1 MSSMN
6 LSLRALAGAAALAL
20 MAAAAPAHA
29 AGGLFRAAQTAMGPV
44 SPSQDLASDL
54 SVSFAGI
61 QSWDGQGEATNATL
75 SVNALA
81 GGLVDTISW
90 NVSITTF
97 GASWLSEATISILNT
112 DGEGVF
118 FSPGIADDFSGS
130 GTYTG
135 SVSLV
140 SLGLQFNIGADGK
153 LNFEFFESFDDVTGE
168 ADAVF
173 TAGGMTF
180 AGIGVSAVP
189 EPGTYGLMALGL
201 LAVAGAARRRKAD

>member
-1 MSSMN
+1 MSSLNM
-6 LSLRALAGAAALAL
+6 SLRALAGAAALAL

-29 AGGLFRAAQTAMGPV
+29 AGGLFRAAHGVMGPV

-54 SVSFAGI
+54 AVSFAGI
-61 QSWDGQGEATNATL
+61 QSWDSQGEATNTLL

-90 NVSITTF
+90 NVSITTV
-97 GASWLSEATISILNT
+97 GASWLSEATISILNS

-118 FSPGIADDFSGS
+118 FSPGIVDDSSGS

-135 SVSLV
+135 TVSLV
-140 SLGLQFNIGADGK
+140 ELGLQFNIGADGK
-153 LNFEFFESFDDVTGE
+153 LNFEFFESFDDVPGA
-168 ADAVF
+168 ADAIF

-180 AGIGVSAVP
+180 NGIGVVP

>member
-6 LSLRALAGAAALAL
+6 WSLRALAGAAAIAL

-29 AGGLFRAAQTAMGPV
+29 AGGFFRAASGVTGPMA
-44 SPSQDLASDL
+44 PSQDLASDL
-54 SVSFAGI
+54 TVNFAGI
-61 QSWDGQGEATNATL
+61 QSWDSQGEATNTVL
-75 SVNALA
+75 SINALP
-81 GGLVDTISW
+81 GGVVDSISW
-90 NVSITTF
+90 NVSLTTV
-97 GASWLSEATISILNT
+97 GASWLSEATISILNS

-118 FSPGIADDFSGS
+118 FSPGSEDEFSGS

-135 SVSLV
+135 TASLV
-140 SLGLQFNIGADGK
+140 ELGLQFNIGADGQ
-153 LNFEFFESFDDVTGE
+153 LHFEFFESFDDVTGA
-168 ADAVF
+168 ADATF

>member
-6 LSLRALAGAAALAL
+6 WSLRALAGAAALAL

-29 AGGLFRAAQTAMGPV
+29 AGGYFRAAHSAVGPM

-54 SVSFAGI
+54 VVSFAGI
-61 QSWDGQGEATNATL
+61 QSWDGQGEGTNTVL

-90 NVSITTF
+90 NVSITTI
-97 GASWLSEATISILNT
+97 GESWLSEATISILNSN
-112 DGEGVF
+112 GEGVF
-118 FSPGIADDFSGS
+118 FSPGIEDDSPGS

-135 SVSLV
+135 TVSLV
-140 SLGLQFNIGADGK
+140 SLGLQFNIGSDGK
-153 LNFEFFESFDDVTGE
+153 LNFEFFESFDDNE
-168 ADAVF
+168 AAPDATF
-173 TAGGMTF
+173 TSGGMTF
-180 AGIGVSAVP
+180 SGIGVSAVP
-189 EPGTYGLMALGL
+189 EPGTYGLMAMGL

>member
-1 MSSMN
+1 MSSTN
-6 LSLRALAGAAALAL
+6 WSLRALAGAAVLA
-20 MAAAAPAHA
+20 MMAAAPAHA
-29 AGGLFRAAQTAMGPV
+29 AGGYFRAAQGAMGPI

-54 SVSFAGI
+54 AVSFAGI
-61 QSWDGQGEATNATL
+61 QSWDGQGEATNTLL
-75 SVNALA
+75 SVNALP

-90 NVSITTF
+90 NVSITTI

-118 FSPGIADDFSGS
+118 FSPGIEDDSSGS

-140 SLGLQFNIGADGK
+140 ELGLSFNIGADGK
-153 LNFEFFESFDDVTGE
+153 LNFEFFESFDDVPGA
-168 ADAVF
+168 ADATF
-173 TAGGMTF
+173 TAGGMSF
-180 AGIGVSAVP
+180 SGIGVSAVP

-201 LAVAGAARRRKAD
+201 LAVAGAARRRKAG

>member
-1 MSSMN
+1 M
-6 LSLRALAGAAALAL
+6 
-20 MAAAAPAHA
+20 MAAVPAHA
-29 AGGLFRAAQTAMGPV
+29 AGSYFRAAQSGMGPV
-44 SPSQDLASDL
+44 SPSQELVSDLA
-54 SVSFAGI
+54 VSFAGI
-61 QSWDGQGEATNATL
+61 QSWDGQGEPGNTFLT
-75 SVNALA
+75 VNALP

-97 GASWLSEATISILNT
+97 GASWLSEATISMLNS

-118 FSPGIADDFSGS
+118 FNPGIVDDFSGS

-153 LNFEFFESFDDVTGE
+153 LNFEFFESFDDETGA
-168 ADAVF
+168 ADATF
-173 TAGGMTF
+173 TAGGMSF

>member
-1 MSSMN
+1 MSSTKW
-6 LSLRALAGAAALAL
+6 SLRALAGAAAVAL

-29 AGGLFRAAQTAMGPV
+29 AGDLFRAATAMGPITQ
-44 SPSQDLASDL
+44 SQDLVSDL
-54 SVSFAGI
+54 TVSFAGI
-61 QSWDGQGEATNATL
+61 TSWDGQGEPTNTLL
-75 SVNALA
+75 SVNALP

-90 NVSITTF
+90 NVTISTI
-97 GASWLSEATISILNT
+97 GASWLSEATISILNS

-118 FSPGIADDFSGS
+118 FSPGIEDDFSGT

-135 SVSLV
+135 TVSLV
-140 SLGLQFNIGADGK
+140 SLGLQFSIGADGK
-153 LNFEFFESFDDVTGE
+153 LNFEFFESFDDN
-168 ADAVF
+168 AAAPDATF